1 MRSSKNC
8 DLQFANNDIFKANYS
23 IDIGEVGDSAR
34 KLQEGVHNRCA
45 Y

>member
-23 IDIGEVGDSAR
+23 IDVRVELVVLMRS
-34 KLQEGVHNRCA
+34 KKTSVPK
-45 Y
+45 